1 VRKEFLGRGWK
12 FPFQFDTATGG
23 VAMSEYE
30 QNIKENISVI
40 LGTKPGERQKLYE
53 FGCGIHE
60 LMFAPATR
68 VTAVMI
74 AGKIKSSLARW
85 EPRIE
90 VTTVDAWPDQA
101 GTIKVHVEYKIRTT
115 LSEEELFL
123 LLSTG
128 G

>member
-1 VRKEFLGRGWK
+1 MRKEFLGRGWK
-12 FPFQFDTATGG
+12 FPFQFDAATGG

-40 LGTKPGERQKLYE
+40 LGTKPGERQKLYD

-68 VTAVMI
+68 VTASMI
-74 AGKIKSSLARW
+74 SGKIKNALGRW